1 MLFIHTTCA
10 TSDEAEGL
18 GKLIIDNKM
27 GACVDYWP
35 IESMYHWNGVLKK
48 ISQVMIII
56 TTFESKLDDVTE
68 LISKHHSYST
78 PLIAGLDVRRINRV
92 YKEWMMKEVA

>member
-10 TSDEAEGL
+10 TSDEAEAL
-18 GKLIIDNKM
+18 GELIIDSKM

-35 IESMYHWNGVLKK
+35 VESLYHWDGKLKK

-78 PLIAGLDVRRINRV
+78 PLIAGMDVRRINRV

>member
-10 TSDEAEGL
+10 TSDEAEAL
-18 GKLIIDNKM
+18 GELIIDSKM

-35 IESMYHWNGVLKK
+35 VESLYHWDSKLKK

-78 PLIAGLDVRRINRV
+78 PLIAGMDVRRINRV